1 MPACVFDPS
10 PYWKWMNKSGHMH
23 ISYRHMP
30 HAGLVATSF
39 CFNCLSYFF
48 LLCFLHIWYRL
59 CWCKTIA
66 VFLLWQL
73 HVILAATTAM
83 ACDFQLNKRSTCG
96 DTSLERLIEDIWT
109 WVVTGTPEALLFKCS
124 FFSQKVCTW
133 ELPHAAIYRKIQTK
147 WNQLFRYQPSTK
159 WKWKLDTSK
168 RISN

>member
-10 PYWKWMNKSGHMH
+10 RYWKWMSKSGHMRT
-23 ISYRHMP
+23 SYRHMP

-39 CFNCLSYFF
+39 CFNCLSYFL

-73 HVILAATTAM
+73 HVILAATAAI
-83 ACDFQLNKRSTCG
+83 ACDFQLNNRSTCG

-124 FFSQKVCTW
+124 FFTKGLHMGVATCC
-133 ELPHAAIYRKIQTK
+133 HIQE
-147 WNQLFRYQPSTK
+147 N
-159 WKWKLDTSK
+159 SK
-168 RISN
+168 EMEPTI